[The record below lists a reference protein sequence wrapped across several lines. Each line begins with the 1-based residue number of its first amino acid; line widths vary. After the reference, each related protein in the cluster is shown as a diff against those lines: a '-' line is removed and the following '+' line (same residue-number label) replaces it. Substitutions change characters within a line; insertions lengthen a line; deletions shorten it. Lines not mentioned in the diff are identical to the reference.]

1 MARLKDIASLTGVSV
16 STVSKALRGRDDINP
31 RTREQIVEAAAR
43 VKYVPRGRSP
53 DGEAPQ
59 PSGAIGVICP
69 EIRSGYYAGII
80 TALESFL
87 RRRGFGMLLGF
98 TDFLYQREAA
108 LLEQFGRLAVP
119 GIVCVTEHERIEYDL
134 RSFRRTHD
142 VPVVVLATVIAIEDF
157 DSVKVNDELGV
168 RMAVRHLHELGHTR
182 VGFVGDSVSRQRRDV
197 FCSSLRQ
204 CGIAVREEYLRMG
217 AERFEQGG
225 YLRMKELLSTRV
237 PPTGVLAAY
246 DDVAIGALRAA
257 SEAGL
262 RVPQDVSIIGIDGI
276 EVGGYLPTT
285 LTTIATDTAE
295 MAEAAGRILLRKI
308 GNRSFAVVQHLEV
321 NPQLIVRESTAAP
334 GPRGARGA
342 RVARDSRA
350 ARPPRARKA

>member
-31 RTREQIVEAAAR
+31 QTREQIVEAAVR
-43 VKYVPRGRSP
+43 LKYVPRRRHTPG
-53 DGEAPQ
+53 D
-59 PSGAIGVICP
+59 PSQASGTIGVICP

-87 RRRGFGMLLGF
+87 RRRGFGMFLGF
-98 TDFLYQREAA
+98 TDFLYPREAA
-108 LLEQFGRLAVP
+108 LLEHFRRQAVS

-134 RSFRRTHD
+134 RTFRQTHE
-142 VPVVVLATVIAIEDF
+142 VPVVVLATVVAVEDF

-168 RMAVRHLHELGHTR
+168 RMAVRHLHGLGHTR
-182 VGFVGDSVSRQRRDV
+182 VGFVGDSVSRQRRDA

-204 CGIAVREEYLRMG
+204 CGIPVREEYLRMG
-217 AERFEQGG
+217 PERFERGG
-225 YLRMKELLSTRV
+225 YLRMKELLSARL

-246 DDVAIGALRAA
+246 DDVAIGAMRAV

-262 RVPQDVSIIGIDGI
+262 RVPQDVSIVGIDGI
-276 EVGGYLPTT
+276 EVGEYLPTG
-285 LTTIATDTAE
+285 LTTVACDAVE
-295 MAEAAGRILLRKI
+295 MAEAAGRILLKKT
-308 GNRSFAVVQHLEV
+308 GNRSFAVVQHVEV

-334 GPRGARGA
+334 RRRDSRGARA
-342 RVARDSRA
+342 
-350 ARPPRARKA
+350 PRLPRKGPG